1 MNTISSLGES
11 DKTFW
16 RQLSLPGVF
25 KDEQKWPKKE
35 WGQGIAGQENK
46 GSMVRNSCVSVGTFI
61 RCYWTAEGKGWLDGR
76 LETWAR
82 SMVHSHSTD
91 GDLGLSVCQAL
102 S

>member
-35 WGQGIAGQENK
+35 WGQGIADK
-46 GSMVRNSCVSVGTFI
+46 RI
-61 RCYWTAEGKGWLDGR
+61 KAAW
-76 LETWAR
+76 LETA
-82 SMVHSHSTD
+82 
-91 GDLGLSVCQAL
+91 A
-102 S
+102 